1 MILEGVYYMNYVIG
15 IDGGGTKTALKLADE
30 NGKIVLT
37 MEGGPCNI
45 NSMGKESVAK
55 MLKELVSTALHKAE
69 LTMEQIKVLCIG
81 TAGVD
86 RPSDK
91 AIMEEIIRGTSFN
104 NKAIITN
111 DAVTALYG
119 GVGGSEGVILISGT
133 GSICYGRNSMGDTR
147 RAGGWGHIIGDEGSG
162 YYIGI
167 NAINRIAKGHDGIE
181 ERTVMTDLILQHL
194 KLENAFGLI
203 EYVYR
208 SGAGKSEIA
217 SLAKLVDEA
226 YKLGDSLAEEIL
238 LKAAFELFLL
248 GKAVIDNLKL
258 NNKKTTLA
266 VNGSVIEKN
275 QCVSSE
281 FRRLMKKNYPL
292 VEVAGM
298 KNDAAYGAVL
308 MAIDELNEE

>member
-1 MILEGVYYMNYVIG
+1 MNYVIG

-30 NGKIVLT
+30 KGNLILA

-55 MLKELVSTALHKAE
+55 MLKEIVNAALDKAQ
-69 LTMEQIKVLCIG
+69 LTMEQIGVLCIG

-91 AIMEEIIRGTSFN
+91 AIMEDIIRDTGFN
-104 NKAIITN
+104 NKTIITN

-119 GVGGSEGVILISGT
+119 GVGGAEGIILISGT
-133 GSICYGRNSMGDTR
+133 GSICYGRNREGETK
-147 RAGGWGHIIGDEGSG
+147 RAGGWGHLIGDEGSG

-167 NAINRIAKGHDGIE
+167 SAINKIARGHDGVE
-181 ERTVMTDLILQHL
+181 EKTIMTDLILEHL
-194 KLENAFGLI
+194 KLGNASGLI

-217 SLAKLVDEA
+217 SLARLVDEA
-226 YKLGDSLAEEIL
+226 YKQGDNTAEEIL
-238 LKAAFELFLL
+238 LRAAFELFLIS
-248 GKAVIDNLKL
+248 KAVIDDLKL
-258 NNKKTTLA
+258 KNKKATLA

-275 QCVSSE
+275 ECVSSE
-281 FRRLMKKNYPL
+281 FKRLMNRNYPL
-292 VEVAGM
+292 VDVVSM

-308 MAIDELNEE
+308 MAVNN

>member
-1 MILEGVYYMNYVIG
+1 MNYVIG

-30 NGKIVLT
+30 NGNLILS

-45 NSMGKESVAK
+45 NSMGKDSVAK
-55 MLKELVSTALHKAE
+55 MLKELVADALEKAE

-86 RPSDK
+86 RDSDK
-91 AIMEEIIRGTSFN
+91 AIMEEIIRTTGFV

-119 GVGGSEGVILISGT
+119 GVGGAEGIILISGT
-133 GSICYGRNSMGDTR
+133 GSICYGRNSEGETK
-147 RAGGWGHIIGDEGSG
+147 RAGGWGHLIGDEGSG

-167 NAINRIAKGHDGIE
+167 NAINRIARAHDGVE
-181 ERTVMTDLILQHL
+181 EKTIMTDLILEHL
-194 KLENAFGLI
+194 KLESPSGLI

-217 SLAKLVDEA
+217 SLARLVDVA
-226 YKLGDSLAEEIL
+226 YKQGDAIAEEIL
-238 LKAAFELFLL
+238 LKSAFELFLTS
-248 GKAVIDNLKL
+248 KAVIDGLKL
-258 NNKKTTLA
+258 NNKKVTLA

-275 QCVSSE
+275 ECVSSE
-281 FRRLMKKNYPL
+281 FKRLMNRNYPF
-292 VEVAGM
+292 VEVVSM

-308 MAIDELNEE
+308 MSVDELKINN

>member
-1 MILEGVYYMNYVIG
+1 MNYVIG

-30 NGKIVLT
+30 KGNLILS

-45 NSMGKESVAK
+45 NSMGKDSVAK
-55 MLKELVSTALHKAE
+55 MLKELTSDALKKAE
-69 LTMEQIKVLCIG
+69 LTMEQIEVLCIG

-91 AIMEEIIRGTSFN
+91 AIMEEIIRSTGFN

-119 GVGGSEGVILISGT
+119 GVGGAEGVILISGT
-133 GSICYGRNSMGDTR
+133 GSICYGRNNEEETR

-167 NAINRIAKGHDGIE
+167 NAINRIARAHDGLE
-181 ERTVMTDLILQHL
+181 EKTIMSDLILEHL
-194 KLENAFGLI
+194 KLENPSGLI

-226 YKLGDSLAEEIL
+226 YKQGDMVAEEIL
-238 LKAAFELFLL
+238 LKSAFELFLAA
-248 GKAVIDNLKL
+248 KAVVDGLKL
-258 NNKKTTLA
+258 NNKKITLA

-275 QCVSSE
+275 ECVSSE
-281 FRRLMKKNYPL
+281 FKRLMQRNYPL
-292 VEVAGM
+292 VDIVNM

-308 MAIDELNEE
+308 MALGN

>member
-1 MILEGVYYMNYVIG
+1 MNYVIG

-30 NGKIVLT
+30 SGKIILS

-45 NSMGKESVAK
+45 NSMGKEAVEK
-55 MLKELVSTALHKAE
+55 MLKELIGASLEKAK

-91 AIMEEIIRGTSFN
+91 LIMEEIIRNSGFN
-104 NKAIITN
+104 NKTIITN

-133 GSICYGRNSMGDTR
+133 GSICYGRNNEGDAK
-147 RAGGWGHIIGDEGSG
+147 RAGGWGHLIGDEGSG

-167 NAINRIAKGHDGIE
+167 NAINKIARSFDGIE
-181 ERTVMTDLILQHL
+181 EKTIITDLILEHL
-194 KLENAFGLI
+194 KLESASDLI
-203 EYVYR
+203 QFVYR

-217 SLAKLVDEA
+217 SLAKHVDEA
-226 YKLGDSLAEEIL
+226 YKQGDSIAEEIL
-238 LKAAFELFLL
+238 LKAAFELFLIS
-248 GKAVIDNLKL
+248 KAVIDNLKL
-258 NNKKTTLA
+258 NNKRATLA

-275 QCVSSE
+275 ECVSSE
-281 FRRLMKKNYPL
+281 FKRLMKRNYPL
-292 VEVAGM
+292 VEVARM

-308 MAIDELNEE
+308 MALDEL